1 VCVAVHCLCIP
12 VKLQIKV
19 LRNPCC
25 PAARVPAPPNNVF
38 HIQCIS
44 AEWPPFPTPAWP
56 AFPIPPPPPS
66 YPPLSSQHYGNSHK
80 TCHMPSTEP
89 WILEGRQSNELYSMV
104 HPTHTPIYLQAILF
118 CAHTCISSL
127 PQAKMSVRCPQ
138 SVLPQQCHTNLSYLL
153 PKILSRHSKRREK
166 RKQKSEIRNQNS
178 RQ

>member
-1 VCVAVHCLCIP
+1 LSRCKGPCPPQTMSFIYNASQLSNPLPHPCLAGLP
-12 VKLQIKV
+12 
-19 LRNPCC
+19 
-25 PAARVPAPPNNVF
+25 
-38 HIQCIS
+38 H
-44 AEWPPFPTPAWP
+44 
-56 AFPIPPPPPS
+56 PPPPS

-118 CAHTCISSL
+118 CVHTCISSL